1 MTFVKK
7 VGLFDSLRWIYLGDS
22 FFKGDI
28 SFLGNYHANN
38 TLKYLP
44 VYDYIFKRKNDI
56 IISKLDSDSK
66 MILSDYRSKHGEH
79 VGHSLLQDNIT
90 GLLQKSMR
98 KKNLKNLHVVSSFI
112 PFSKKNKLKHF
123 AKHRALEAEIKNTNL
138 IDLGDSRNFQN
149 AQEIIEKIKLIEDS
163 MCYVGSHCSWSDISM
178 LYNKPVITIS
188 EREEVQ

>member
-1 MTFVKK
+1 MTFGNG
-7 VGLFDSLRWIYLGDS
+7 VGLFDSLKWIYLGDS
-22 FFKGDI
+22 FFNGDI
-28 SFLGNYHANN
+28 SFLGNYNAEK

-44 VYDYIFKRKNDI
+44 VYDYIFERKNKTVV
-56 IISKLDSDSK
+56 SNLDSDSN
-66 MILSDYRSKHGEH
+66 MILYDYRSTHGLH
-79 VGHSLLQDNIT
+79 VGHSILQDNIT

-112 PFSKKNKLKHF
+112 LLPNERNLKSHHKK
-123 AKHRALEAEIKNTNL
+123 RALTAEIENTNVM
-138 IDLGDSRNFQN
+138 DLGDSRNFQDAN
-149 AQEIIEKIKLIEDS
+149 EIIEKIKLIEDC